1 MNMHIKTHI
10 LIALFIILS
19 YGASAQER
27 GQRHQK
33 IQSAKV
39 AHITE
44 RMALSPA
51 QAERFWPVYN
61 EYQNKRRELH
71 RLTNPRRQ
79 GLTADMSEAQAKAWL
94 EKKLALKKREVDLDE
109 EYLPLLIA
117 ATSARQVVAME
128 QAEREFRGMLLQR
141 LGRGK

>member
-1 MNMHIKTHI
+1 MKTYI
-10 LIALFIILS
+10 LFALSILLS
-19 YGASAQER
+19 YSVSAQER

-44 RMALSPA
+44 RMELTPA

-79 GLTADMSEAQAKAWL
+79 GITAEISETQAKAWL
-94 EKKLALKKREVDLDE
+94 EKKLDAKERELDLDKK
-109 EYLPLLIA
+109 YLPLLIET
-117 ATSARQVVAME
+117 TSARQVMALE
-128 QAEREFRGMLLQR
+128 NAEREFRGMLLQR
-141 LGRGK
+141 LRGRK